1 MRNRPFPFLL
11 GSARVGG
18 MAHTFEDVLVARLRL
33 RFGSTL
39 LEARIYWPSNS
50 VAGAHAPLALLLA
63 SAATPRSAHSADLLG
78 RGLSAGAN
86 FVVLRVP
93 DRAQSLAALTW
104 AADHADELGGQ
115 ADRLMVAGGG
125 PSGARAAWLA
135 SVARDKGWPVLQRQ
149 VLVHPRFTVGCPP
162 PARVA
167 GVAAAT
173 IVSGTGPRD
182 HARRYAARLKRA
194 GVEVGELRQPYSRRG
209 NVDGEMRMLMEL
221 ARSLHTES

>member
-1 MRNRPFPFLL
+1 
-11 GSARVGG
+11 
-18 MAHTFEDVLVARLRL
+18 MAHSFEDVLVATLRL
-33 RFGSTL
+33 RFGRTL
-39 LEARIYWPSNS
+39 LEAQIYWPSNS
-50 VAGAHAPLALLLA
+50 VAGARASLALLLA
-63 SAATPRSAHSADLLG
+63 NAATPQSAHSADLLG

-86 FVVLRVP
+86 VVVLRVP
-93 DRAQSLAALTW
+93 DRARCLAALTW

-125 PSGARAAWLA
+125 PSGACAARLA
-135 SVARDKGWPVLQRQ
+135 IIARDQGWPVLRRQ

-194 GVEVGELRQPYSRRG
+194 GVEVSELRQPFSWRG
-209 NVDGEMRMLMEL
+209 DVDDEMRMMAEL
-221 ARSLHTES
+221 ARSLQTESQNHTKGSLA